1 MITTHN
7 SPKDFKKGKN
17 ATTKEALFKAI
28 LKKPYNTKE
37 TYKAGQQIVDNFV
50 PSVCEATGEKCT
62 TFTLKYGRR
71 PLATF
76 TYDEGE
82 YETKENFITD
92 VLAYAKKN
100 TTLMEE
106 VWAMHKEMAKTNGE
120 NAKGGT
126 SLQVVS

>member
-37 TYKAGQQIVDNFV
+37 TYKAGQQILDNFV
-50 PSVCEATGEKCT
+50 SSVCEDTGENFI

-71 PLATF
+71 PFATF

-92 VLAYAKKN
+92 VLTYAGKN
-100 TTLMEE
+100 SELQNK
-106 VWAMHKEMAKTNGE
+106 VWEMHKVMAKTNGE

>member
-17 ATTKEALFKAI
+17 AITKEALYEAI
-28 LKKPYNTKE
+28 LKKSYNTNA
-37 TYKAGQQIVDNFV
+37 TYKAGKQEVDNFV
-50 PSVCEATGEKCT
+50 PSVCEETGENCT

-76 TYDEGE
+76 TYEKADYGN
-82 YETKENFITD
+82 KSDFIAD
-92 VLAYAKKN
+92 VLAYAKDN
-100 TTLMEE
+100 SELQNQ
-106 VWAMHKEMAKTNGE
+106 VWAMYKAMAKTNSE

-126 SLQVVS
+126 ELQVVS

>member
-1 MITTHN
+1 MITTHY

-17 ATTKEALFKAI
+17 AITKEALFNAI

-50 PSVCEATGEKCT
+50 SSVCEETGEDCT

-76 TYDEGE
+76 TYDEAE
-82 YETKENFITD
+82 YESKENFITD
-92 VLAYAKKN
+92 VLTYASENSELQDK
-100 TTLMEE
+100 
-106 VWAMHKEMAKTNGE
+106 VWAMHKAMAKTNGL
-120 NAKGGT
+120 NAKGGNA
-126 SLQVVS
+126 LQVVS